1 MILFELVLVVGQL
14 IGGALC
20 VLAVEDD
27 VQRSGAQIV
36 LFYLR
41 LEDGNSFSGN
51 ALVACAVSL
60 LNWGG

>member
-1 MILFELVLVVGQL
+1 MLGQL